1 MSAPPTNDDAEL
13 LESWR
18 AGDRTAGDELVR
30 RYFLPV
36 RRFFMT
42 HPGVDAD
49 ELTQRTFAACVA
61 ARDRDY
67 GSFGAYLF
75 GIARNQL
82 LREFTARRVAGER
95 APEVAQEIA
104 ALVTSPSMR
113 VARLDL
119 QQLFVR
125 GLAALPR
132 EFALVLEQFYW
143 DDRSIPEIASALGI
157 AVGTVKSRLFRGKAL
172 LRDWLAAAKE
182 PEELRTGTM
191 ALLERPEPVD

>member
-1 MSAPPTNDDAEL
+1 MSTNEPSDDADL
-13 LESWR
+13 LELWR
-18 AGDRTAGDELVR
+18 QDDRPAGDELVR

-36 RRFFMT
+36 RRFFMA

-82 LREFTARRVAGER
+82 LREWNRLRIHGER
-95 APEVAQEIA
+95 APAVSQEMAGMI
-104 ALVTSPSMR
+104 TSPSMR

-125 GLAALPR
+125 GLATLPR
-132 EFALVLEQFYW
+132 EFAVVLEQFYW
-143 DDRSIPEIASALGI
+143 DDRSIPEISAALNI

-182 PEELRTGTM
+182 PEALRSGTI
-191 ALLERPEPVD
+191 ALLERPDPE